1 MALAL
6 EKNRFED
13 PQNVWQENSR
23 PVFYWYGSGYGIFKV
38 YLIHLMRSLVSNAVL
53 ASLVLSST
61 DKILLKMIDITF

>member
-23 PVFYWYGSGYGIFKV
+23 HGVHMV
-38 YLIHLMRSLVSNAVL
+38 N
-53 ASLVLSST
+53 
-61 DKILLKMIDITF
+61 ILQVKAH